1 MEIQTLN
8 PATPRQ
14 RQRIEAFLKRNGLRI
29 DDMNYYAAALDDDG
43 EMIAGGGLKDDVIK
57 CVAVDD
63 AHKGEAIANT
73 LVSHL
78 ISHANQEGYSCIK
91 LFTKPKN
98 RQLFESLSF
107 RLLAEAPEAIL
118 METGIGGISNTV
130 KALKKIKEE
139 SEKYKEYN
147 KECREDSKECKEDS
161 KECKEDCK
169 ECKEDSKECKEEEK
183 TNLNTS
189 TPQHLNTS
197 YLNTSTSQH
206 LNTSYLN
213 TSTPHHLTTTTP
225 PRGVV
230 VMNCNPFT
238 LGHRYLIEQ
247 AAKQVKRLYVMVVRE
262 DCSLFAYTERKAMV
276 EQGVADIENV
286 SVIDGSDYAIS
297 RATFP
302 TYFLKRLDDA
312 ADTQMQL
319 DLDLFRR
326 HIAPALGATV
336 RFVGT
341 EPTDQLTRRY
351 NQLMHE
357 ALTDVRE
364 IDRLAK
370 DGNAVSA
377 SRVRKAMEQGDMN
390 TIRQLVP
397 PTTLPYIIAHLAT
410 QALQAELDTTPKP
423 GLVDKDNNGAHRDMD
438 HALMQLSINTL
449 HPYFM
454 RLALLG
460 FADTLPSHT
469 AIRDTGIEAEKAMLA
484 ATNGVNTHKG
494 ALFSMGL
501 AVVAAAYEE
510 KKAAANKEER
520 EEERKKEEKG
530 KERGKEERED
540 SQVPL
545 KSLESLESL
554 APLAPIESLAS
565 PLSSLQL
572 TIKSLAASFPDTS
585 GTHGSKAKQLS
596 NGTTTIKGALDNA
609 REGYEK
615 LFAEWLPFYNERR
628 KSHDAHALH
637 KTLLRIMCDLDDTNI
652 IYRTN
657 FATAEQVKQEAR
669 ALLDNFKEAYAAE
682 SKEKCTSTIEECAS
696 AIEEKCA
703 SAELL
708 ALKDMDHRYTAR
720 NISPGGAAD
729 MLSLTV
735 FIGSIQTY

>member
-14 RQRIEAFLKRNGLRI
+14 RQRIEAFLKRNALRI
-29 DDMNYYAAALDDDG
+29 DDMNYYAAMLDDDG

-78 ISHANQEGYSCIK
+78 ISHANQEGYGCIK

-130 KALKKIKEE
+130 EALKKIKEE

-147 KECREDSKECKEDS
+147 KECKEDN
-161 KECKEDCK
+161 K

-189 TPQHLNTS
+189 T
-197 YLNTSTSQH
+197 SQH

-213 TSTPHHLTTTTP
+213 TSTPQHLNTSYLNTSTPQHLNTTMQPT
-225 PRGVV
+225 GCI

-247 AAKQVKRLYVMVVRE
+247 AAKQVERLYVMVVRE

-286 SVIDGSDYAIS
+286 NVIDGSDYAIS

-312 ADTQMQL
+312 ADTQMLL

-357 ALTDVRE
+357 ALKDVRE
-364 IDRLAK
+364 INRLEK

-377 SRVRKAMEQGDMN
+377 SRVRKAMEEGDMN

-438 HALMQLSINTL
+438 YALMQLSINTL
-449 HPYFM
+449 HPYFV
-454 RLALLG
+454 RLAFLG

-469 AIRDTGIEAEKAMLA
+469 VIRDAGIEAEKAMLE

-510 KKAAANKEER
+510 KKAAANKEVRGKEER
-520 EEERKKEEKG
+520 E
-530 KERGKEERED
+530 KEREKEERED
-540 SQVPL
+540 SQV
-545 KSLESLESL
+545 SLENL
-554 APLAPIESLAS
+554 APLESLAS

-572 TIKSLAASFPDTS
+572 TIKALAASFPDTS

-596 NGTTTIKGALDNA
+596 NGTITIKGALDNA
-609 REGYEK
+609 HEGYEK
-615 LFAEWLPFYNERR
+615 LFAEWLPFYNEHR

-637 KTLLRIMCDLDDTNI
+637 KTLLRIMCDLDDTNV

-657 FATAEQVKQEAR
+657 VATAEEVKQEAR
-669 ALLDNFKEAYAAE
+669 ALLASFEEAYAAE
-682 SKEKCTSTIEECAS
+682 DKEKCAS

-708 ALKDMDHRYTAR
+708 ALKDMDRRYTER

>member
-8 PATPRQ
+8 PTTPRQ

-29 DDMNYYAAALDDDG
+29 DDMNYYAAVLDDDG

-78 ISHANQEGYSCIK
+78 ISHANQEGYGCIK

-107 RLLAEAPEAIL
+107 RLLAKAPEAIL

-130 KALKKIKEE
+130 EALKKIKEE

-147 KECREDSKECKEDS
+147 KECKEDS
-161 KECKEDCK
+161 KK
-169 ECKEDSKECKEEEK
+169 CKEDSKECKEEEK
-183 TNLNTS
+183 TNLNTT

-197 YLNTSTSQH
+197 YLNTSTHQH
-206 LNTSYLN
+206 LNT
-213 TSTPHHLTTTTP
+213 TP
-225 PRGVV
+225 PRGGVV

-247 AAKQVKRLYVMVVRE
+247 AAKQVERLYVMVVRE

-312 ADTQMQL
+312 ADTQMLL

-351 NQLMHE
+351 NQLMHD
-357 ALTDVRE
+357 ALKDVRE
-364 IDRLAK
+364 TDRLEK
-370 DGNAVSA
+370 DGYAVSA
-377 SRVRKAMEQGDMN
+377 SRVRKAMEEGDMN

-438 HALMQLSINTL
+438 YAMMQLSINTL
-449 HPYFM
+449 HPYFV

-469 AIRDTGIEAEKAMLA
+469 SIRDAGIEAEKAMLE
-484 ATNGVNTHKG
+484 ATNSVNTHKG

-501 AVVAAAYEE
+501 AVVAAAYKE

-520 EEERKKEEKG
+520 GKEERG
-530 KERGKEERED
+530 KEREKEERED
-540 SQVPL
+540 SLVSIENL
-545 KSLESLESL
+545 T
-554 APLAPIESLAS
+554 PIESLAS

-572 TIKSLAASFPDTS
+572 TIKALAASFPDTS
-585 GTHGSKAKQLS
+585 GTHGSKAKLLS

-628 KSHDAHALH
+628 KNHDAHALH
-637 KTLLRIMCDLDDTNI
+637 KTLLRIMCDLDDTNV

-657 FATAEQVKQEAR
+657 VATAEEVKQEAR
-669 ALLDNFKEAYAAE
+669 ALLASFEEAYAAE
-682 SKEKCTSTIEECAS
+682 DKEKCESAIEEKCAS

-708 ALKDMDHRYTAR
+708 ALKDMDRRYTER

>member
-8 PATPRQ
+8 PTTPRQ

-29 DDMNYYAAALDDDG
+29 DDMNYYAAVLDDDG

-73 LVSHL
+73 LVSRL
-78 ISHANQEGYSCIK
+78 ISHANQEGYGCIK

-130 KALKKIKEE
+130 EALKKIKEE

-147 KECREDSKECKEDS
+147 KECKEDS
-161 KECKEDCK
+161 KKCKEIG
-169 ECKEDSKECKEEEK
+169 K
-183 TNLNTS
+183 TNLNTT
-189 TPQHLNTS
+189 TPQHL
-197 YLNTSTSQH
+197 
-206 LNTSYLN
+206 
-213 TSTPHHLTTTTP
+213 TTTP
-225 PRGVV
+225 PRGGVV

-262 DCSLFAYTERKAMV
+262 DSSLFAYTERKAMV
-276 EQGVADIENV
+276 EQGIADIKNV
-286 SVIDGSDYAIS
+286 TVIDGSDYAIS

-357 ALTDVRE
+357 ALKDVRE
-364 IDRLAK
+364 TDRLEK
-370 DGNAVSA
+370 DGYAVSA

-449 HPYFM
+449 HPYFV

-460 FADTLPSHT
+460 FADTLPSHA
-469 AIRDTGIEAEKAMLA
+469 AIRDAGIEAEKAMLA

-520 EEERKKEEKG
+520 GKEIEEEY
-530 KERGKEERED
+530 
-540 SQVPL
+540 
-545 KSLESLESL
+545 
-554 APLAPIESLAS
+554 
-565 PLSSLQL
+565 LSSLQL
-572 TIKSLAASFPDTS
+572 TIKALAASFPDTS
-585 GTHGSKAKQLS
+585 GTHGSKAKLLS

-637 KTLLRIMCDLDDTNI
+637 KTLLRIMCDLDDTNV

-657 FATAEQVKQEAR
+657 VATAEEVKQEAR
-669 ALLDNFKEAYAAE
+669 ALLASFEEAYAAQD
-682 SKEKCTSTIEECAS
+682 KEKCAS
-696 AIEEKCA
+696 AIEEKCT

-708 ALKDMDHRYTAR
+708 TLKDMDRRYTER

>member
-14 RQRIEAFLKRNGLRI
+14 RQRIEAFLKRNALRI
-29 DDMNYYAAALDDDG
+29 DDMNYYAAMLDDDG

-130 KALKKIKEE
+130 EALKKIKEE

-147 KECREDSKECKEDS
+147 KECKEDNKECKEDN
-161 KECKEDCK
+161 K

-183 TNLNTS
+183 TNLNTTTPQHLNTSYLNTTTPQHLNTSYLNTS

-197 YLNTSTSQH
+197 YLNTSTPQH
-206 LNTSYLN
+206 LNT
-213 TSTPHHLTTTTP
+213 TM
-225 PRGVV
+225 PRGGVV

-247 AAKQVKRLYVMVVRE
+247 AAKQVERLYVMVVKE

-286 SVIDGSDYAIS
+286 NVIDGSDYAIS

-312 ADTQMQL
+312 ADTQMLL

-357 ALTDVRE
+357 ALKDVRE
-364 IDRLAK
+364 INRLEK

-377 SRVRKAMEQGDMN
+377 SRVRKAMEEGDMN

-449 HPYFM
+449 HPYFV
-454 RLALLG
+454 RLAFLG

-469 AIRDTGIEAEKAMLA
+469 VIRDAGIEAEKAMLE

-510 KKAAANKEER
+510 KKAAANKEVRGKER
-520 EEERKKEEKG
+520 EEEY
-530 KERGKEERED
+530 
-540 SQVPL
+540 
-545 KSLESLESL
+545 
-554 APLAPIESLAS
+554 
-565 PLSSLQL
+565 LSSLQL
-572 TIKSLAASFPDTS
+572 TIKALAASFPDTS

-637 KTLLRIMCDLDDTNI
+637 KTLLRIMCDIDDTNV

-657 FATAEQVKQEAR
+657 VVTAEEVKQEAR
-669 ALLDNFKEAYAAE
+669 ALLASFEEAYAAE
-682 SKEKCTSTIEECAS
+682 DKEKCAS

-703 SAELL
+703 STELL
-708 ALKDMDHRYTAR
+708 ALKDMDRRYTER

>member
-14 RQRIEAFLKRNGLRI
+14 RQRIEAFLKRNALRI
-29 DDMNYYAAALDDDG
+29 DDMNYYAAVLDDDG

-73 LVSHL
+73 IVSHL
-78 ISHANQEGYSCIK
+78 ISHANQEGYGCIK

-130 KALKKIKEE
+130 EALKKIKEE

-147 KECREDSKECKEDS
+147 KECKEDSKECKEDS
-161 KECKEDCK
+161 KK
-169 ECKEDSKECKEEEK
+169 CKEDSKECKEEEK
-183 TNLNTS
+183 TNLNTTTPQHLNTPYLNTT

-197 YLNTSTSQH
+197 YLNTSTPQH
-206 LNTSYLN
+206 I
-213 TSTPHHLTTTTP
+213 TTTP
-225 PRGVV
+225 PRGGVV

-247 AAKQVKRLYVMVVRE
+247 AAKQVERLYVMVVRE

-286 SVIDGSDYAIS
+286 NVIDGSDYAIS

-312 ADTQMQL
+312 ADTQMLL

-357 ALTDVRE
+357 ALKDVRE
-364 IDRLAK
+364 TDRLEK

-377 SRVRKAMEQGDMN
+377 SRVRKAMEEGDMN

-438 HALMQLSINTL
+438 YALMQLSINTL
-449 HPYFM
+449 HPYFV

-469 AIRDTGIEAEKAMLA
+469 VIRDAGIEAEKAMLA
-484 ATNGVNTHKG
+484 ATNSVNTHKG

-520 EEERKKEEKG
+520 GKEERKEERG
-530 KERGKEERED
+530 KEREKEERED
-540 SQVPL
+540 SLVSL
-545 KSLESLESL
+545 KNLS
-554 APLAPIESLAS
+554 PIESLAS

-572 TIKSLAASFPDTS
+572 TIKALAASFPDTS
-585 GTHGSKAKQLS
+585 GTHGSKAKLLS

-615 LFAEWLPFYNERR
+615 LFTEWLPFYNEHR
-628 KSHDAHALH
+628 KNHDAHALH
-637 KTLLRIMCDLDDTNI
+637 KTLLRIMCDLDDTNV

-657 FATAEQVKQEAR
+657 VATAEEVKQEAR
-669 ALLDNFKEAYAAE
+669 ALLASFEEGYAAQD
-682 SKEKCTSTIEECAS
+682 KEKCAS

-708 ALKDMDHRYTAR
+708 ALKDMDRRYTAR

>member
-14 RQRIEAFLKRNGLRI
+14 RQRIEAFLKRNALRI
-29 DDMNYYAAALDDDG
+29 DDMNYYAAMLDDDG

-78 ISHANQEGYSCIK
+78 ISHANQEGYGCIK

-130 KALKKIKEE
+130 EALKKIKEE

-147 KECREDSKECKEDS
+147 KECKEDN
-161 KECKEDCK
+161 K

-183 TNLNTS
+183 TNLNTTTPQHLNTS
-189 TPQHLNTS
+189 YLNTTTPQHLNTS
-197 YLNTSTSQH
+197 YLNTSTPQH
-206 LNTSYLN
+206 LNT
-213 TSTPHHLTTTTP
+213 TMQPT
-225 PRGVV
+225 GCI

-247 AAKQVKRLYVMVVRE
+247 AAKQVERLYVMVVRE

-312 ADTQMQL
+312 ADTQMLL

-357 ALTDVRE
+357 ALKDVRE
-364 IDRLAK
+364 INRLEK

-377 SRVRKAMEQGDMN
+377 SRVRKAMEEGDMN

-449 HPYFM
+449 HPYFV
-454 RLALLG
+454 RLAFLG

-469 AIRDTGIEAEKAMLA
+469 VIRDAGIEAEKAMLE

-510 KKAAANKEER
+510 KKAAANKEVRGKER
-520 EEERKKEEKG
+520 EEEY
-530 KERGKEERED
+530 
-540 SQVPL
+540 
-545 KSLESLESL
+545 
-554 APLAPIESLAS
+554 
-565 PLSSLQL
+565 LSSLQL
-572 TIKSLAASFPDTS
+572 TIKALAASFPDTS

-637 KTLLRIMCDLDDTNI
+637 KTLLRIMCDLDDTNV

-657 FATAEQVKQEAR
+657 VVTAEEVKQEAR
-669 ALLDNFKEAYAAE
+669 ALLASFEEAYAAE
-682 SKEKCTSTIEECAS
+682 DKEKCAS

-708 ALKDMDHRYTAR
+708 ALKDMDRRYTER

>member
-14 RQRIEAFLKRNGLRI
+14 RQRIEAFLKRNALRI
-29 DDMNYYAAALDDDG
+29 DDMNYYAAMLDDDG

-78 ISHANQEGYSCIK
+78 ISHANQEGYGCIK

-130 KALKKIKEE
+130 EALKKIKEE

-147 KECREDSKECKEDS
+147 KECKEDN
-161 KECKEDCK
+161 K

-183 TNLNTS
+183 TNLNTT
-189 TPQHLNTS
+189 TP
-197 YLNTSTSQH
+197 QH

-213 TSTPHHLTTTTP
+213 TSTPHHLTTTMQPT
-225 PRGVV
+225 GCII
-230 VMNCNPFT
+230 MNCNPFT

-247 AAKQVKRLYVMVVRE
+247 AAKQVERLYVMVVKE

-302 TYFLKRLDDA
+302 TYFLKRLDNA
-312 ADTQMQL
+312 ADTQMLL

-357 ALTDVRE
+357 VLKDVRE
-364 IDRLAK
+364 INRLEK

-377 SRVRKAMEQGDMN
+377 SRVRKAMEEGDMN

-449 HPYFM
+449 HPYFV
-454 RLALLG
+454 RLAFLG

-469 AIRDTGIEAEKAMLA
+469 VIRDAGIEAEKAMLE

-520 EEERKKEEKG
+520 G
-530 KERGKEERED
+530 KEREEEY
-540 SQVPL
+540 
-545 KSLESLESL
+545 
-554 APLAPIESLAS
+554 
-565 PLSSLQL
+565 LSSLQL
-572 TIKSLAASFPDTS
+572 TIKALAASFPDTS

-657 FATAEQVKQEAR
+657 VVTAEEVKQEAR
-669 ALLDNFKEAYAAE
+669 ALLASFEEAYAAE
-682 SKEKCTSTIEECAS
+682 DKEKCAS

-708 ALKDMDHRYTAR
+708 ALKDMDRRYTER

-729 MLSLTV
+729 MLSFTV

>member
-14 RQRIEAFLKRNGLRI
+14 RQRIEAFLKRNALRI
-29 DDMNYYAAALDDDG
+29 DDMNYYAAVLDDDG

-130 KALKKIKEE
+130 EALKKIKEE

-147 KECREDSKECKEDS
+147 KECKEDSKKCKEDS
-161 KECKEDCK
+161 KECKEIV
-169 ECKEDSKECKEEEK
+169 K

-197 YLNTSTSQH
+197 YLNTTTPQH
-206 LNTSYLN
+206 LNT
-213 TSTPHHLTTTTP
+213 TP
-225 PRGVV
+225 PRGGVV

-247 AAKQVKRLYVMVVRE
+247 AAKQVERLYVMVVRE

-312 ADTQMQL
+312 ADTQMLL

-341 EPTDQLTRRY
+341 EPTDQLTRHY

-357 ALTDVRE
+357 ALKDVRE
-364 IDRLAK
+364 TDRLEK
-370 DGNAVSA
+370 DGYAVSA
-377 SRVRKAMEQGDMN
+377 SRVRKAMEEGDMN

-438 HALMQLSINTL
+438 YALMQLSINTL
-449 HPYFM
+449 HPYFV

-469 AIRDTGIEAEKAMLA
+469 SIKDAGIEAEKAMLA
-484 ATNGVNTHKG
+484 ATNSVNTHKG

-520 EEERKKEEKG
+520 GKEGRKEERG
-530 KERGKEERED
+530 KEREKEERED
-540 SQVPL
+540 SLVSIENL
-545 KSLESLESL
+545 T
-554 APLAPIESLAS
+554 PIESIAS

-572 TIKSLAASFPDTS
+572 TIKALAASFPDTS

-637 KTLLRIMCDLDDTNI
+637 KTLLRIMCDLDDTNV

-657 FATAEQVKQEAR
+657 VATAEEVKQEAR
-669 ALLDNFKEAYAAE
+669 ALLASFEEAYAAQD
-682 SKEKCTSTIEECAS
+682 KEKCAS
-696 AIEEKCA
+696 AMEEKCA

-708 ALKDMDHRYTAR
+708 ALKDMDRRYTER

>member
-29 DDMNYYAAALDDDG
+29 DDMNYYAAVLDDDG

-78 ISHANQEGYSCIK
+78 ISHANQEGYGCIK

-130 KALKKIKEE
+130 EALKKIKEE

-147 KECREDSKECKEDS
+147 KECKEDS
-161 KECKEDCK
+161 KKCKE
-169 ECKEDSKECKEEEK
+169 
-183 TNLNTS
+183 
-189 TPQHLNTS
+189 NTS
-197 YLNTSTSQH
+197 YLTTSP
-206 LNTSYLN
+206 
-213 TSTPHHLTTTTP
+213 PHHLTTTMQPT
-225 PRGVV
+225 GCI

-247 AAKQVKRLYVMVVRE
+247 AAKQVERLYVMVVKE

-286 SVIDGSDYAIS
+286 NVIDGSDYAIS

-312 ADTQMQL
+312 ADTQMLL

-357 ALTDVRE
+357 ALKDVRE
-364 IDRLAK
+364 INRLEK

-377 SRVRKAMEQGDMN
+377 SRVRKAMEEGDMN

-449 HPYFM
+449 HPYFV
-454 RLALLG
+454 RLAFLG

-469 AIRDTGIEAEKAMLA
+469 VIRDAGIEAEKAMLE

-510 KKAAANKEER
+510 KKAAANKEVRGKEER
-520 EEERKKEEKG
+520 E
-530 KERGKEERED
+530 KEREKEERED
-540 SQVPL
+540 SQV
-545 KSLESLESL
+545 SLENL
-554 APLAPIESLAS
+554 APLESLAS

-572 TIKSLAASFPDTS
+572 TIKALAASFPDTS

-637 KTLLRIMCDLDDTNI
+637 KTLLRIMCDLDDTNV

-657 FATAEQVKQEAR
+657 VATAEEVKQEAR
-669 ALLDNFKEAYAAE
+669 ALLASFEEAYAAE
-682 SKEKCTSTIEECAS
+682 DKEKCAS

-708 ALKDMDHRYTAR
+708 ALKDMDRRYTER

>member
-29 DDMNYYAAALDDDG
+29 DDMNYYAAVLDDDG

-78 ISHANQEGYSCIK
+78 ISHANREGYSCIK

-130 KALKKIKEE
+130 KALEKTREE

-147 KECREDSKECKEDS
+147 KECKEDS
-161 KECKEDCK
+161 KECRE
-169 ECKEDSKECKEEEK
+169 
-183 TNLNTS
+183 
-189 TPQHLNTS
+189 NTS
-197 YLNTSTSQH
+197 YLNTSPS
-206 LNTSYLN
+206 
-213 TSTPHHLTTTTP
+213 HHLTTTMQPT
-225 PRGVV
+225 GCI

-276 EQGVADIENV
+276 EQGVADIKNV
-286 SVIDGSDYAIS
+286 TVIDGSDYAIS

-312 ADTQMQL
+312 ADTQMLL

-357 ALTDVRE
+357 ALKDVRE
-364 IDRLAK
+364 TDRLEK
-370 DGNAVSA
+370 DGYAVSA
-377 SRVRKAMEQGDMN
+377 SRVRKAMEEGDMN

-449 HPYFM
+449 HSYFV

-460 FADTLPSHT
+460 FADTLPSHA

-484 ATNGVNTHKG
+484 ATNSVNTHKG

-520 EEERKKEEKG
+520 G
-530 KERGKEERED
+530 KEREEGY
-540 SQVPL
+540 
-545 KSLESLESL
+545 
-554 APLAPIESLAS
+554 
-565 PLSSLQL
+565 LSSLQL
-572 TIKSLAASFPDTS
+572 TIKALAASFPDTS

-637 KTLLRIMCDLDDTNI
+637 KTLLRIMCDLDDTNV

-657 FATAEQVKQEAR
+657 VATAEEVKQEAR
-669 ALLDNFKEAYAAE
+669 ALLASFEEAYAAQD
-682 SKEKCTSTIEECAS
+682 KEKCAS

-708 ALKDMDHRYTAR
+708 ALKDMDRRYTER

>member
-8 PATPRQ
+8 PATPCQ
-14 RQRIEAFLKRNGLRI
+14 RQRIEAFLKRNALRI
-29 DDMNYYAAALDDDG
+29 DDMNYYAAVLDDDG

-78 ISHANQEGYSCIK
+78 ISHANQEGYGCIK

-130 KALKKIKEE
+130 EALKKIKEE

-147 KECREDSKECKEDS
+147 KECKEDS
-161 KECKEDCK
+161 KKCKEVG
-169 ECKEDSKECKEEEK
+169 K
-183 TNLNTS
+183 TNLNTTTPQHLNTSYLNTS

-197 YLNTSTSQH
+197 YLNTSTPQH
-206 LNTSYLN
+206 L
-213 TSTPHHLTTTTP
+213 TTTP
-225 PRGVV
+225 PRGGVV

-247 AAKQVKRLYVMVVRE
+247 AAKQVERLYVMVVRE

-312 ADTQMQL
+312 ADTQMLL

-357 ALTDVRE
+357 ALKDVRE
-364 IDRLAK
+364 TARLEK
-370 DGNAVSA
+370 DGYAVSA
-377 SRVRKAMEQGDMN
+377 SRVRKAMEEGDMN

-438 HALMQLSINTL
+438 YAMMQLSINTL
-449 HPYFM
+449 HPYFV

-469 AIRDTGIEAEKAMLA
+469 VIRDVGIEAEKAMLA

-510 KKAAANKEER
+510 KKAATNKE
-520 EEERKKEEKG
+520 
-530 KERGKEERED
+530 ERGKEERKEERGKEREKEKRED
-540 SQVPL
+540 SLVSLENLSP
-545 KSLESLESL
+545 LESLT
-554 APLAPIESLAS
+554 S

-572 TIKSLAASFPDTS
+572 TIKALAASFPDTS

-637 KTLLRIMCDLDDTNI
+637 KTLLRIMCDLDDTNV

-657 FATAEQVKQEAR
+657 VATAEEVKQEAR
-669 ALLDNFKEAYAAE
+669 ALLASFEEAYAAQD
-682 SKEKCTSTIEECAS
+682 K
-696 AIEEKCA
+696 EKCA

-708 ALKDMDHRYTAR
+708 ALKDMDRRYTAR

>member
-1 MEIQTLN
+1 MEIHTLN

-29 DDMNYYAAALDDDG
+29 DDMNYYAAVLDDDG

-130 KALKKIKEE
+130 KALEKTREE

-147 KECREDSKECKEDS
+147 KECKEDS
-161 KECKEDCK
+161 KECRE
-169 ECKEDSKECKEEEK
+169 
-183 TNLNTS
+183 
-189 TPQHLNTS
+189 NTS
-197 YLNTSTSQH
+197 YLNTSPS
-206 LNTSYLN
+206 
-213 TSTPHHLTTTTP
+213 HHLTTTMQPT
-225 PRGVV
+225 GCI

-286 SVIDGSDYAIS
+286 NVIDGSDYAIS

-312 ADTQMQL
+312 ADTQMLL

-357 ALTDVRE
+357 ALKDVRE
-364 IDRLAK
+364 TDRLEK
-370 DGNAVSA
+370 DGYAVSA
-377 SRVRKAMEQGDMN
+377 SRVRKAMEEGDMN

-449 HPYFM
+449 HSYFV

-460 FADTLPSHT
+460 FADTLPSHA

-484 ATNGVNTHKG
+484 ATNSVNTHKG

-520 EEERKKEEKG
+520 G
-530 KERGKEERED
+530 KEREEGY
-540 SQVPL
+540 
-545 KSLESLESL
+545 
-554 APLAPIESLAS
+554 
-565 PLSSLQL
+565 LSSLQL
-572 TIKSLAASFPDTS
+572 TIKALAASFPDTS

-637 KTLLRIMCDLDDTNI
+637 KTLLRIMCDLDDTNV

-657 FATAEQVKQEAR
+657 VATAEEVKQEAR
-669 ALLDNFKEAYAAE
+669 ALLASFEEAYAAQD
-682 SKEKCTSTIEECAS
+682 KEKCAS

-708 ALKDMDHRYTAR
+708 ALKDMDRRYTER

>member
-14 RQRIEAFLKRNGLRI
+14 RQRIEAFLKRNALRI
-29 DDMNYYAAALDDDG
+29 DDMNYYAAVLDDDG

-78 ISHANQEGYSCIK
+78 ISHANQEGYGCIK

-130 KALKKIKEE
+130 EALKKIKEE

-147 KECREDSKECKEDS
+147 KECKEDN
-161 KECKEDCK
+161 K

-183 TNLNTS
+183 TNLNTTTPQHLNTSYLNTTTPQHLNTSYINTS

-197 YLNTSTSQH
+197 YLNTSTPQH
-206 LNTSYLN
+206 LNT
-213 TSTPHHLTTTTP
+213 TMQPT
-225 PRGVV
+225 GCI

-247 AAKQVKRLYVMVVRE
+247 AAKQVERLYVMVVKE
-262 DCSLFAYTERKAMV
+262 DCSIFAYTERKAMV

-312 ADTQMQL
+312 ADTQMLL

-357 ALTDVRE
+357 VLKDVRE
-364 IDRLAK
+364 INRLEK

-377 SRVRKAMEQGDMN
+377 SRVRKAMEEGDMN

-449 HPYFM
+449 HPYFV
-454 RLALLG
+454 RLAFLG

-469 AIRDTGIEAEKAMLA
+469 VIRDAGIEAEKAMLE

-510 KKAAANKEER
+510 KKAAANKEVRGKER
-520 EEERKKEEKG
+520 EEEY
-530 KERGKEERED
+530 
-540 SQVPL
+540 
-545 KSLESLESL
+545 
-554 APLAPIESLAS
+554 
-565 PLSSLQL
+565 LSSLQL
-572 TIKSLAASFPDTS
+572 TIKALAASFPDTS

-637 KTLLRIMCDLDDTNI
+637 KTLLRIMCDLDDTNV

-657 FATAEQVKQEAR
+657 VVTAEEVKQEAR
-669 ALLDNFKEAYAAE
+669 ALLASFEEAYAAE
-682 SKEKCTSTIEECAS
+682 DKEKCAS

-708 ALKDMDHRYTAR
+708 ALKDMDRRYTER

>member
-14 RQRIEAFLKRNGLRI
+14 RQHIEAFLKRNALRI
-29 DDMNYYAAALDDDG
+29 DDMNYYAAVLDDDG

-130 KALKKIKEE
+130 EALKKIKEE

-147 KECREDSKECKEDS
+147 KECKEDS
-161 KECKEDCK
+161 KKCKEVV
-169 ECKEDSKECKEEEK
+169 K
-183 TNLNTS
+183 TNLNTT

-197 YLNTSTSQH
+197 YLNTSTPQH
-206 LNTSYLN
+206 LNT
-213 TSTPHHLTTTTP
+213 TP
-225 PRGVV
+225 PRGGVV

-247 AAKQVKRLYVMVVRE
+247 AAKQVERLYVMVVRE

-276 EQGVADIENV
+276 ERGVADIENV
-286 SVIDGSDYAIS
+286 NVIDGSDYAIS

-312 ADTQMQL
+312 ADTQMLL

-357 ALTDVRE
+357 ALKDVRE
-364 IDRLAK
+364 INRLEK

-377 SRVRKAMEQGDMN
+377 SRVRKAMEEGDMN

-438 HALMQLSINTL
+438 HALMSRSIRAI
-449 HPYFM
+449 HPYFV

-460 FADTLPSHT
+460 FAADMPSHDD
-469 AIRDTGIEAEKAMLA
+469 IVKTGIEAERAMFE
-484 ATNGVNTHKG
+484 ATNGVNTYKG

-501 AVVAAAYEE
+501 AVVAAAG
-510 KKAAANKEER
+510 KAWQGSSITPQTLSAAISK
-520 EEERKKEEKG
+520 
-530 KERGKEERED
+530 
-540 SQVPL
+540 
-545 KSLESLESL
+545 L
-554 APLAPIESLAS
+554 AFA
-565 PLSSLQL
+565 
-572 TIKSLAASFPDTS
+572 FPDTK
-585 GTHGSKAKQLS
+585 GTHGSKAKQTAAS
-596 NGTTTIKGALDNA
+596 ETATFKGALDNA
-609 REGYEK
+609 REGYPM
-615 LFAEWLPFYNERR
+615 LFNDWLPFYANLSKNGEP
-628 KSHDAHALH
+628 HALH
-637 KTLLRIMCDLDDTNI
+637 LTLLRIMCDLDDTNI
-652 IYRTN
+652 VYRTSL
-657 FATAEQVKQEAR
+657 AMMKQVKEESRSVLSRWSGATHGTPQAD
-669 ALLDNFKEAYAAE
+669 AGTNLD
-682 SKEKCTSTIEECAS
+682 TI
-696 AIEEKCA
+696 
-703 SAELL
+703 LG
-708 ALKDMDHRYTAR
+708 DMNRSFVQR
-720 NISPGGAAD
+720 NISPGGSAD
-729 MLSLTV
+729 MLSLVV
-735 FIGSIQTY
+735 FINGVLG

>member
-29 DDMNYYAAALDDDG
+29 DDMNYYAAMLDDDG

-78 ISHANQEGYSCIK
+78 ISHANQEGYGCIK

-130 KALKKIKEE
+130 EALKKIKEE

-147 KECREDSKECKEDS
+147 KECKEDN
-161 KECKEDCK
+161 K

-183 TNLNTS
+183 TNLNTTTPQHLNTS
-189 TPQHLNTS
+189 YLNTTTPQHLNTS
-197 YLNTSTSQH
+197 YLNTSTPQH
-206 LNTSYLN
+206 INTSYLN
-213 TSTPHHLTTTTP
+213 TSTPHHLTTTMQPT
-225 PRGVV
+225 GCI

-247 AAKQVKRLYVMVVRE
+247 AAKQVERLYVMVVRE

-312 ADTQMQL
+312 ADTQMLL

-357 ALTDVRE
+357 ALKDVRE
-364 IDRLAK
+364 INRLEK

-377 SRVRKAMEQGDMN
+377 SRVRKAMEEGDMN

-438 HALMQLSINTL
+438 YALMQLSINTL
-449 HPYFM
+449 HPYFV
-454 RLALLG
+454 RLAFLG

-469 AIRDTGIEAEKAMLA
+469 VIRDAGIEAEKAMLE

-520 EEERKKEEKG
+520 GKEERKEERG
-530 KERGKEERED
+530 KEREKEERED
-540 SQVPL
+540 SLVSP
-545 KSLESLESL
+545 ESL
-554 APLAPIESLAS
+554 APLESLAS

-572 TIKSLAASFPDTS
+572 TIKALAASFPDTS

-637 KTLLRIMCDLDDTNI
+637 KTLLRIMCDLDDTNV

-657 FATAEQVKQEAR
+657 VATAEEVKQEAR
-669 ALLDNFKEAYAAE
+669 ALLASFEEAYAAE
-682 SKEKCTSTIEECAS
+682 DK
-696 AIEEKCA
+696 EKCA
-703 SAELL
+703 STELL
-708 ALKDMDHRYTAR
+708 ALKDMDRRYTER

>member
-29 DDMNYYAAALDDDG
+29 DDMNYYAAVLEDDG

-78 ISHANQEGYSCIK
+78 ISHANQEGYGCIK

-130 KALKKIKEE
+130 EALKKIKEE

-147 KECREDSKECKEDS
+147 KECKEDS
-161 KECKEDCK
+161 KECKEVV
-169 ECKEDSKECKEEEK
+169 K
-183 TNLNTS
+183 TNLNTT
-189 TPQHLNTS
+189 TPQHLNT
-197 YLNTSTSQH
+197 
-206 LNTSYLN
+206 
-213 TSTPHHLTTTTP
+213 TP
-225 PRGVV
+225 PRGGVV

-247 AAKQVKRLYVMVVRE
+247 AAKQVERLYVMVVRE

-312 ADTQMQL
+312 ADTQMLL

-326 HIAPALGATV
+326 HISPALGATV

-351 NQLMHE
+351 NQLMHD
-357 ALTDVRE
+357 ALKDVRE
-364 IDRLAK
+364 TDRLEK

-377 SRVRKAMEQGDMN
+377 SRVRKAMEEGDMN

-438 HALMQLSINTL
+438 YAMMQLSINTL
-449 HPYFM
+449 HPYFV

-460 FADTLPSHT
+460 FADTLPSH
-469 AIRDTGIEAEKAMLA
+469 ASIRDAGIEAEKAMLA

-520 EEERKKEEKG
+520 GKEERKE
-530 KERGKEERED
+530 ERGKERE
-540 SQVPL
+540 
-545 KSLESLESL
+545 EGY
-554 APLAPIESLAS
+554 
-565 PLSSLQL
+565 LSSLQL
-572 TIKSLAASFPDTS
+572 TIKALTASFPDTS
-585 GTHGSKAKQLS
+585 DTHGSKAKQLS

-637 KTLLRIMCDLDDTNI
+637 KTLLRIMCDLDDTNV

-657 FATAEQVKQEAR
+657 VATAEEVKQEAR
-669 ALLDNFKEAYAAE
+669 ALLANFEEAYAAE
-682 SKEKCTSTIEECAS
+682 DKEKCAS

-708 ALKDMDHRYTAR
+708 ALKDMDRRYTER